1 MTDLLATSVLHKTEA
16 GINAIKIRDRALTPK
31 LRMLL
36 IVVDGHKSVTE
47 LVKALPQPDEARA
60 QLGELLTAGFVEVVQ
75 TAAPAPSP
83 PAVPRAVVPAASA
96 ARVGGED
103 ALKLKIRRATR
114 LLDAMLGPDSE
125 TLSLQIER
133 CKTLDQFS
141 AKVVEISRIIGAMR
155 SEKKGADF
163 LLAATAETS

>member
-16 GINAIKIRDRALTPK
+16 GINAIKLRDRALTPK

-36 IVVDGHKSVTE
+36 IVVDGHKSVSE
-47 LVKALPQPDEARA
+47 LIKVLPQPDEARA
-60 QLGELLTAGFVEVVQ
+60 QLGELLTAGFVEIVQ
-75 TAAPAPSP
+75 KATPAPPPPAPAAT
-83 PAVPRAVVPAASA
+83 PATQAT
-96 ARVGGED
+96 RVGAED
-103 ALKLKIRRATR
+103 ELKLKIRRATR

-141 AKVVEISRIIGAMR
+141 AKVIEISRIIGAMR